1 MRCPLSSEAQA
12 EAEAQAQAQGAGA
25 GEAEAEAEGEGWG
38 GGGGTGANMWKA
50 RAIMRRMSM
59 SSCAPRVL
67 STGMRT
73 KSIRPE
79 DAWLGLW

>member
-1 MRCPLSSEAQA
+1 
-12 EAEAQAQAQGAGA
+12 
-25 GEAEAEAEGEGWG
+25 
-38 GGGGTGANMWKA
+38 MWKA

-79 DAWLGLW
+79 DAWLGSGVGLGLGLG